1 MTDKIDKEEIKMPE
15 TILFALIY
23 SKYKKYNIKPLFQSK
38 EIYYVL
44 AIELVYI
51 CLQMTLFTGNYSAIK
66 YAAMLKNIY
75 LCTYLGL
82 ILKHQ
87 LYKEAIIGSGFMFLG
102 GMCNNL
108 AIAANG
114 GKMPVFPSLSYLTS
128 YAKPEAF
135 TIAQQVANDFHI
147 LGDETAKL
155 KVLTDVIDIGYSI
168 LSIGDVLIR
177 IFVVLIIYGAI
188 KKMNQWDKD
197 IITCT

>member
-1 MTDKIDKEEIKMPE
+1 MNRIDKEETRMPE

-23 SKYKKYNIKPLFQSK
+23 SKYRRYNIKPLFQRK

-44 AIELVYI
+44 AIEVIYI
-51 CLQMTLFTGNYSAIK
+51 CLQITLFAGNYNAIK
-66 YAAMLKNIY
+66 YAGTLKSIY

-87 LYKEAIIGSGFMFLG
+87 LYKEAIIGSGFILLG

-108 AIAANG
+108 AMAANG

-135 TIAQQVANDFHI
+135 AIAHQVANDFHI
-147 LGDETAKL
+147 LGDENTKL
-155 KVLTDVIDIGYSI
+155 KILTDVVDIGYSI
-168 LSIGDVLIR
+168 LSVGDLLIR
-177 IFVVLIIYGAI
+177 VFVVLIIYGAI
-188 KKMNQWDKD
+188 KKTNQLDKH

>member
-1 MTDKIDKEEIKMPE
+1 MNRIDKEETRMPE

-23 SKYKKYNIKPLFQSK
+23 SKYRKYNIKPLFQRK

-44 AIELVYI
+44 AIEVIYI
-51 CLQMTLFTGNYSAIK
+51 CLQITLFAGNYNAIK
-66 YAAMLKNIY
+66 YAGTLKSIY

-87 LYKEAIIGSGFMFLG
+87 LYKEAIIGSGFILLG

-108 AIAANG
+108 AMAANG

-135 TIAQQVANDFHI
+135 AIAHQVANDFHI
-147 LGDETAKL
+147 LGDENTKL
-155 KVLTDVIDIGYSI
+155 KILTDVVDIGYSI
-168 LSIGDVLIR
+168 LSVGDLLIR
-177 IFVVLIIYGAI
+177 VFVVLIIYGAI
-188 KKMNQWDKD
+188 KKTNQLDKH
-197 IITCT
+197 IIT

>member
-1 MTDKIDKEEIKMPE
+1 MPE

-23 SKYKKYNIKPLFQSK
+23 SKYKKYNIKPLFQRK

-44 AIELVYI
+44 AVEVVYI
-51 CLQMTLFTGNYSAIK
+51 FLQMTLFAGNYSAIR
-66 YAAMLKNIY
+66 YAGMLKNIY

-87 LYKEAIIGSGFMFLG
+87 LYKEALFGSGFMLLG

-135 TIAQQVANDFHI
+135 TIAHQVANDFHI
-147 LGDETAKL
+147 LGDENTRL
-155 KVLTDVIDIGYSI
+155 KILTDVIDIGYSI

-188 KKMNQWDKD
+188 KKMNQLDKD
-197 IITCT
+197 RITWA

>member
-1 MTDKIDKEEIKMPE
+1 MNRIDKEETRMPE

-23 SKYKKYNIKPLFQSK
+23 SKYRRYNIKPLFQRK

-44 AIELVYI
+44 AIEVIYI
-51 CLQMTLFTGNYSAIK
+51 CLQITLFAGNYNAIK
-66 YAAMLKNIY
+66 YAGTLKSIY

-87 LYKEAIIGSGFMFLG
+87 LYKEAIIGSGFILLG

-108 AIAANG
+108 AMAANG

-135 TIAQQVANDFHI
+135 AIAHQVANDFHI
-147 LGDETAKL
+147 LGDENTKL
-155 KVLTDVIDIGYSI
+155 KILTDVVDIGYSI
-168 LSIGDVLIR
+168 LSVGDLLIR
-177 IFVVLIIYGAI
+177 VFVVLIIYGAI
-188 KKMNQWDKD
+188 KKTNQLDKH
-197 IITCT
+197 IIT

>member
-1 MTDKIDKEEIKMPE
+1 MLE
-15 TILFALIY
+15 TILFGVIY
-23 SKYKKYNIKPLFQSK
+23 SKFKGYHIRPLFKRK

-44 AIELVYI
+44 AIEVIYI
-51 CLQMTLFTGNYSAIK
+51 YLQITLFLGNYSAIK
-66 YAAMLKNIY
+66 YAGILKSIY

-87 LYKEAIIGSGFMFLG
+87 LYKEAIIGSGFMLLG

-114 GKMPVFPSLSYLTS
+114 GKMPVFPSLSHLTS

-135 TIAQQVANDFHI
+135 AMAHQVANDFHI
-147 LGDETAKL
+147 LGDETVKL

-177 IFVVLIIYGAI
+177 VFVVLIIYGAI
-188 KKMNQWDKD
+188 KQMNQFDKD

>member
-1 MTDKIDKEEIKMPE
+1 MPE

-23 SKYKKYNIKPLFQSK
+23 SKYKKYNVKPLFQRK

-44 AIELVYI
+44 AIEVIYI
-51 CLQMTLFTGNYSAIK
+51 CLQMSLFAGNYSAIK
-66 YAAMLKNIY
+66 YAGILKSIY

-87 LYKEAIIGSGFMFLG
+87 LYKEAVIGSGFILLG

-108 AIAANG
+108 AMEVNG
-114 GKMPVFPSLSYLTS
+114 GKMPVFPSLSYLTN

-135 TIAQQVANDFHI
+135 TIAHQVANDFHI
-147 LGDETAKL
+147 LGDENTKL
-155 KVLTDVIDIGYSI
+155 KILTDVIDIGYSI
-168 LSIGDVLIR
+168 LSIGDLFIR

-188 KKMNQWDKD
+188 KKINQLDKD

>member
-1 MTDKIDKEEIKMPE
+1 MNRIEKEETRMPE

-23 SKYKKYNIKPLFQSK
+23 SKYKRYNVKPLFGKK

-44 AIELVYI
+44 AMEVIYI
-51 CLQMTLFTGNYSAIK
+51 CLQVTLFAGNYNVIK
-66 YAAMLKNIY
+66 YASMLKSIY

-87 LYKEAIIGSGFMFLG
+87 LYKEAIIGSGFILLG
-102 GMCNNL
+102 SGCNNL
-108 AIAANG
+108 AMAVNG

-135 TIAQQVANDFHI
+135 AIANEVANDFHI
-147 LGDETAKL
+147 LGDENTKL
-155 KVLTDVIDIGYSI
+155 KILTDIVDIGYCI
-168 LSIGDVLIR
+168 LSVGDLFIR
-177 IFVVLIIYGAI
+177 IFVLLIIYGAI
-188 KKMNQWDKD
+188 KKINQLDKH